1 MQVWCVGNVSGL
13 QMQLNQSVTG
23 EVFHVLVDDLMPEI
37 LYSVQVVAVTSAG
50 AGEPSQPVF
59 ILISECLLLK
69 AASGAHVD
77 IYWILQIEWGKIPIQ
92 LQIMLIAL
100 QSTHR

>member
-23 EVFHVLVDDLMPEI
+23 DVLHVLVDDLVPEI

-50 AGEPSQPVF
+50 AGEPSEPVF
-59 ILISECLLLK
+59 ILISECLPLT
-69 AASGAHVD
+69 AASVVQGD
-77 IYWILQIEWGKIPIQ
+77 IYWMLQIKEEKIPIQ
-92 LQIMLIAL
+92 LQIMFIEL
-100 QSTHR
+100 QNTHK